1 MPPPPLPPPL
11 PLPTLLP
18 LLPPLPALLPLL
30 PLLPLMLLLHLL
42 TLLLLLPP
50 PFNSPTWPKFMQNAT
65 NLGSLKSRIDEL
77 VPLAALQRWSG
88 DTLDSARHTRP
99 NETNQEAASSAWPR
113 RSWR

>member
-1 MPPPPLPPPL
+1 
-11 PLPTLLP
+11 
-18 LLPPLPALLPLL
+18 
-30 PLLPLMLLLHLL
+30 
-42 TLLLLLPP
+42 
-50 PFNSPTWPKFMQNAT
+50 MQNAP